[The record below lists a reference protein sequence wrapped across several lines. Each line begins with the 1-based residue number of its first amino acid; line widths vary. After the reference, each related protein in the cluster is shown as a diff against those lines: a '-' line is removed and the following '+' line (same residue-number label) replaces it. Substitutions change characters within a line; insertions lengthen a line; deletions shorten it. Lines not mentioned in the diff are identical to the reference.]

1 MFPGTLTGIFF
12 SSAIPSNINLGIPR
26 RYFQGFVQICFW
38 VPSLI
43 SHVISLK
50 IFRGFFQHSFSWESS
65 RDTMND
71 SFMVFSRAPPR
82 LFQKSHRRF
91 HQRDRW
97 RTSSELFS
105 KSTPELSP
113 ACSLLVLHGFPTGLS
128 FKVPSWRIPRITSY
142 VSPEIPLGVSPGCSQ
157 RLLLKFCQGWLQDLL
172 VDFSQDSFQ
181 EFCWNSCLI
190 LSAISPGLPSGI
202 LFGISLRI
210 SPGVFPNNSWFLPII
225 TLWRCFFVKCSFY
238 WNLPVDNKFIWRL
251 ELWDTKR

>member
-12 SSAIPSNINLGIPR
+12 LHLFLRILIWEFLVDIFRDSYRYVFEFLHWFLMWFLWRYSGVSSRIPSHGNPPGTSWTIPS
-26 RYFQGFVQICFW
+26 W
-38 VPSLI
+38 
-43 SHVISLK
+43 
-50 IFRGFFQHSFSWESS
+50 FSPE
-65 RDTMND
+65 
-71 SFMVFSRAPPR
+71 
-82 LFQKSHRRF
+82 SHRRF
-91 HQRDRW
+91 YQGDRW

-113 ACSLLVLHGFPTGLS
+113 ACSLLILHGFPVGFS

-157 RLLLKFCQGWLQDLL
+157 RLLLKFCQGWLQDFL

-210 SPGVFPNNSWFLPII
+210 SPGGFPDDSWFLPII
-225 TLWRCFFVKCSFY
+225 FTGFQITPWRCFFRQMFFLLDLAC
-238 WNLPVDNKFIWRL
+238 W
-251 ELWDTKR
+251 